1 MDVKIIYPHI
11 KLRSRFWKV
20 FCFIYNIIFLV
31 CIFVLPLVNFLVKG
45 KAWSVIAL
53 FSMFA
58 IWRRFIIP
66 SQFEINRTSETIK
79 SLIYILILCTLIEI
93 FIVGG
98 WAITVIPIIC
108 FAGIVIAFILFISD
122 LEGQKHHGLTFIF
135 FLLLC
140 FTAGM
145 IGIFSE
151 ATEEKWVFI
160 VLASVSFAALA
171 TIILVLKRTIIEDFK
186 KKISVK

>member
-1 MDVKIIYPHI
+1 MDVKNIYPHI

-20 FCFIYNIIFLV
+20 FCFIYNIVFVL
-31 CIFVLPLVNFLVKG
+31 CIFILPLINFLVKG
-45 KAWSVIAL
+45 KAWSVVAL

-58 IWRRFIIP
+58 VWRIFITP
-66 SQFEINRTSETIK
+66 SQFEINRTDETLK
-79 SLIYILILCTLIEI
+79 SLIYILILLGLIEV
-93 FIVGG
+93 FLVGG

-108 FAGIVIAFILFISD
+108 FVGITIAFILFISD

-140 FTAGM
+140 IAAGLV
-145 IGIFSE
+145 GIFLDSVK
-151 ATEEKWVFI
+151 EKWVFI
-160 VLASVSFAALA
+160 VLASVAFAALVT
-171 TIILVLKRTIIEDFK
+171 TILTLKTTIIEDFK